1 MDAANSDQ
9 KQCFG
14 YDTLNRLTSA
24 AVGDNLSGCT
34 GSSGGNG
41 EYTDE
46 SYSYNATTG
55 NLASKTGMGTY
66 TYPGATQPRPHAVT
80 STTTGW
86 SYAYDAN
93 GNMTHRAQQEAD
105 YYDFVY
111 DAANRLSQ
119 AKKNGSLVAK
129 FTYDGDGK
137 RVKSEGAYKN
147 LAAGVVATSPSG
159 VSSPGRITDGSLA
172 TGFAQTGGTGL
183 SYVQLDLGA
192 VYTVD
197 KVKVWHYYSDGRTY
211 HNTKTQV
218 SADGV
223 NWTTVFDSA
232 TSGEYP
238 ETSAGKMHTFSAQ
251 GVRYVRDYTN
261 GSSGNIWNHWV
272 EIEVWGTSNTV
283 FVGGHYEV
291 TDGAVTKYYMAG
303 SQRIAMRQNGTLYWL
318 LSDHLGS
325 TSVVANTNG
334 ALHSQQMYT
343 PWGVTR
349 YTSVTALPTKYQ
361 YTGQYSYATS
371 SSADFGLMF
380 YNARWYDPYITQFS
394 QPDTL
399 VPDQYNTLDW
409 NRYQYARYNPL
420 RYNDPSGH
428 ASCDEIPD
436 AEGQKACKQNEKN
449 DIKTNND
456 PPIITVNAEHGLCI
470 NVFNIGCSGTR
481 SNDIEFYSWYL
492 PNLPGY
498 IGDDF
503 SQISTTLQDIALGFS
518 MAGAS
523 FEIAGAT
530 AGGPGGLEIGYAMY
544 LSVFNPAESFF
555 SSLSTGATI
564 MADGLQGNTYVN
576 VSQNPLSV
584 NITIGEAT
592 VTSVAGSYA
601 GSLVPEG
608 ILDSLI
614 DGYMSNYSHGNAPG
628 LPAINITIPII
639 SPK

>member
-1 MDAANSDQ
+1 MLSLVKKYGVLTLDQNHLWVENQAVNKGTTILDAANSDQ

-197 KVKVWHYYSDGRTY
+197 KVKVWHYYSDGRIY

-223 NWTTVFDSA
+223 TWTTVFDSA
-232 TSGEYP
+232 TSGEYA
-238 ETSAGKMHTFSAQ
+238 ETSAGKMHTFSGQGGARRKNCAMCAITPTAQ
-251 GVRYVRDYTN
+251 AAMSGIIGWSSKCGV
-261 GSSGNIWNHWV
+261 
-272 EIEVWGTSNTV
+272 
-283 FVGGHYEV
+283 
-291 TDGAVTKYYMAG
+291 
-303 SQRIAMRQNGTLYWL
+303 
-318 LSDHLGS
+318 
-325 TSVVANTNG
+325 
-334 ALHSQQMYT
+334 
-343 PWGVTR
+343 
-349 YTSVTALPTKYQ
+349 LP
-361 YTGQYSYATS
+361 
-371 SSADFGLMF
+371 
-380 YNARWYDPYITQFS
+380 RP
-394 QPDTL
+394 
-399 VPDQYNTLDW
+399 
-409 NRYQYARYNPL
+409 
-420 RYNDPSGH
+420 PS
-428 ASCDEIPD
+428 E
-436 AEGQKACKQNEKN
+436 
-449 DIKTNND
+449 
-456 PPIITVNAEHGLCI
+456 
-470 NVFNIGCSGTR
+470 GTR
-481 SNDIEFYSWYL
+481 TSL
-492 PNLPGY
+492 C
-498 IGDDF
+498 
-503 SQISTTLQDIALGFS
+503 T
-518 MAGAS
+518 M
-523 FEIAGAT
+523 AT
-530 AGGPGGLEIGYAMY
+530 ASG
-544 LSVFNPAESFF
+544 
-555 SSLSTGATI
+555 
-564 MADGLQGNTYVN
+564 
-576 VSQNPLSV
+576 
-584 NITIGEAT
+584 
-592 VTSVAGSYA
+592 
-601 GSLVPEG
+601 
-608 ILDSLI
+608 
-614 DGYMSNYSHGNAPG
+614 
-628 LPAINITIPII
+628 
-639 SPK
+639 